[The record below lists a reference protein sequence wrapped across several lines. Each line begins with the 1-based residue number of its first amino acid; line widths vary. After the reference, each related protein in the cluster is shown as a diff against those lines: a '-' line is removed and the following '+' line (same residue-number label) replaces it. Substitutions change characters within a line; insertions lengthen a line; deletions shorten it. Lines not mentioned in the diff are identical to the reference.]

1 MPDELN
7 IVTGAFSFTGR
18 YITQLLL
25 AGGSRVRTLT
35 GRPAEAN
42 PFGGA
47 VEVAPQ
53 AFDDPA
59 ALARSLEGATTVFNT
74 YWIRFPHRG
83 MTFERAVAN
92 ITRLIDAAKRAGVRR
107 FVHISITNASASSAL
122 PYFSNKA
129 VVEQT
134 LLGSGLPYTI
144 IRPAVIFGPEDILL
158 NNLAWLLRK
167 FPIFAIPGDGTYR
180 LQPVFVE
187 DLARIAVDAARA
199 TKNVTLEA
207 VGPEIFTFNELVD
220 LMKRAV
226 GSKARIIHV
235 APLMALPLANLIG
248 KFMGDRMLTRDEM
261 LGLMANLLVSRGS
274 PTAPTRFSEWLAR
287 NADQIG
293 RNYAS
298 ELARRGK
305 PALRPATLSMRDGAP
320 PHKPDTAPS
329 PADTASAKD

>member
-1 MPDELN
+1 MPDEIN

-25 AGGSRVRTLT
+25 ANGARVRTLT

-42 PFGGA
+42 PFGDA
-47 VEVAPQ
+47 VEVAPH

-92 ITRLIDAAKRAGVRR
+92 ISRLIDVAKRVGVRR
-107 FVHISITNASASSAL
+107 FVHVSITNASASSAL
-122 PYFSNKA
+122 PYFSNKG

-199 TKNVTLEA
+199 TKNLTLEA
-207 VGPEIFTFNELVD
+207 VGPEVFTFNELVD
-220 LMKRAV
+220 VLKRAV
-226 GSKARIIHV
+226 GSQARIIHV
-235 APLMALPLANLIG
+235 APLMALPMANLIG
-248 KFMGDRMLTRDEM
+248 KFMGDRMLTRDEL
-261 LGLMANLLVSRGS
+261 LGLMANMLISRGS

-293 RNYAS
+293 RTYAS
-298 ELARRGK
+298 ELARRK
-305 PALRPATLSMRDGAP
+305 PGFLPAAP
-320 PHKPDTAPS
+320 PTRDTALP

>member
-18 YITQLLL
+18 YITQMLL

-122 PYFSNKA
+122 PYFSNKG

-144 IRPAVIFGPEDILL
+144 IRPAVIFGPDDILL
-158 NNLAWLLRK
+158 NNIAWLLRK
-167 FPIFAIPGDGTYR
+167 FPIFAIPGNGTYR
-180 LQPVFVE
+180 LQPVYVE

-199 TKNVTLEA
+199 TRNVTLEA

-226 GSKARIIHV
+226 GSTARIIHV
-235 APLMALPLANLIG
+235 APLMALPMANLIG

-274 PTAPTRFSEWLAR
+274 PIAPTRFSEWLAR

-293 RNYAS
+293 RTYAS
-298 ELARRGK
+298 ELARRNPESHPSASVK
-305 PALRPATLSMRDGAP
+305 RDATRPAKPKAAPAP
-320 PHKPDTAPS
+320 PADSAAKP
-329 PADTASAKD
+329 